1 MESLQIKRLH
11 PDAVLPTR
19 AHENDAGLDLASN
32 IDATVGVS
40 SRVTIGTGIAIA
52 LPAGTAGLIYPRS
65 GLASR
70 YGLSLSNSVGVIDS
84 DYRGEVMLTVINH
97 GTRPFTIS
105 KGMRVAQ
112 MIVTPYCVPEL
123 VEVDH
128 LDATERGTAGLGSSG
143 K

>member
-1 MESLQIKRLH
+1 MTLKIQRLH
-11 PDAVLPTR
+11 PDATLPTR
-19 AHENDAGLDLASN
+19 AHDTDAGLDLASN
-32 IDATVGVS
+32 IDTTVGVS

>member
-1 MESLQIKRLH
+1 MTLNIQRLH
-11 PDAVLPTR
+11 ADAVLPTR

-32 IDATVGVS
+32 IDATVGVR
-40 SRVTIGTGIAIA
+40 SRVTIGTGIALA

>member
-1 MESLQIKRLH
+1 MTLNIQRLH
-11 PDAVLPTR
+11 ADAILPTR

-32 IDATVGVS
+32 IDTTVGVR

-84 DYRGEVMLTVINH
+84 DYRGEVMLTLINH

-128 LDATERGTAGLGSSG
+128 LDATERGTAGIGSSG

>member
-1 MESLQIKRLH
+1 MKLGIQRLQE
-11 PDAVLPTR
+11 DAILPTR
-19 AHENDAGLDLASN
+19 AHDTDAGLDLASN
-32 IDATVGVS
+32 IDATVGVR

-97 GTRPFTIS
+97 GTRPFTIHQ
-105 KGMRVAQ
+105 GMRVAQ
-112 MIVTPYCVPEL
+112 MIITPYYAPEL
-123 VEVDH
+123 VEVDD
-128 LDATERGTAGLGSSG
+128 LDNTARGSNGLGSSG
-143 K
+143 L

>member
-1 MESLQIKRLH
+1 MTLNTQRLH
-11 PDAVLPTR
+11 ANAELPTR

-32 IDATVGVS
+32 IDATVGVR
-40 SRVTIGTGIAIA
+40 SRVTIGTGIALA